1 MFPKHQILI
10 TVISKNMVINEDNLN
25 LSKRIVIHFNFLTYW
40 RVTDKQ
46 KGTYVISVQL
56 SEFSQTE
63 LMHLTSILSK
73 K

>member
-25 LSKRIVIHFNFLTYW
+25 LSQRIVTHFNLLTYL

-46 KGTYVISVQL
+46 KGTYVISVQF